1 MFKAIIRIKGYRSK
15 ELKYDLIKS
24 FMGAISHIKAEAS
37 RVPLR
42 KSYLCSAIRK
52 QYVATKDETKPLNED
67 KRIHKNIETMKRG
80 VLLLTIL
87 LTVSCATRHTA
98 TRASYAKEESVTTM
112 TPVFLPPD
120 SALVKA
126 QLQCD
131 SMGKVYIKQI
141 NTLTSKNAT
150 LTMTLDSLG
159 MLSTKMG
166 VMHDTIYLPST
177 STTITKCD
185 TVTVYE
191 KAATKNSAKQRL
203 PLWQK
208 IKCTINAFVCLL
220 ITGGVIYVA
229 VKIIRK
235 RKTFIN
241 L

>member
-1 MFKAIIRIKGYRSK
+1 MFKAIIQIKGYRSK
-15 ELKYDLIKS
+15 ELKSNLIKS
-24 FMGAISHIKAEAS
+24 FMGSTSHIKAEAS
-37 RVPLR
+37 RAPLR

-52 QYVATKDETKPLNED
+52 QFVATKDEAKPLNAD
-67 KRIHKNIETMKRG
+67 KRIHKNIVTMKRG

-87 LTVSCATRHTA
+87 LMVSCATRHTA
-98 TRASYAKEESVTTM
+98 TRASYAKKEIETTM
-112 TPVFLPPD
+112 TPIFLPPD

-159 MLSTKMG
+159 MLSTKME
-166 VMHDTIYLPST
+166 VMYDTIYLPST
-177 STTITKCD
+177 RTTITKCD
-185 TVTVYE
+185 TVKVYE
-191 KAATKNSAKQRL
+191 KAINKKSAKKRL

-229 VKIIRK
+229 VRIIRK

-241 L
+241 Y